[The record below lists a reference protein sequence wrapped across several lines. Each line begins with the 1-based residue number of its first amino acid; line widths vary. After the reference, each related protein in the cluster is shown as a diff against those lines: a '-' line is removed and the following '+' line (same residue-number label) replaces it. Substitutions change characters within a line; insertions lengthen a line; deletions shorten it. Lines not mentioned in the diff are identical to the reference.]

1 MPKLP
6 HQQQLDVSTNQSF
19 LGQDYTAEEKM
30 GEEEELES
38 DGRMKVE
45 EERSREDDVNR
56 HEKTLR
62 GEGKSMQ
69 EESDEESY
77 SPQGQRGVRW
87 TKENSNGER
96 KNSTNFATLE
106 AVVTQEKPTQDSQ
119 SQPKTKPLKASST
132 TDTSAVRK
140 KPAQVKETMSE
151 VQAKARPRSTQPVK
165 HGSKM
170 KVPNGTKH
178 PEYKLSSAVPRNAGG
193 QNPSARE
200 PMRTRA
206 ASDTVSGSKMREL
219 KPAPQ
224 KGASLPNDGAR
235 RPCAVK
241 KPKNSS
247 TTGGHNVPAR
257 VPLQGESSDLRKKE
271 VNPRKTP
278 PLHRTN
284 PSTAKNPSMSG
295 KGGAKSTPKRGSK
308 STPSIY
314 IIICSICWFCW

>member
-19 LGQDYTAEEKM
+19 LGQDCTAEEKM

-45 EERSREDDVNR
+45 EEWSREDDVNR

-69 EESDEESY
+69 EESDEERY

-87 TKENSNGER
+87 TKENSNRER
-96 KNSTNFATLE
+96 KNSANFATVE
-106 AVVTQEKPTQDSQ
+106 AVVTQEKPTQGSQ
-119 SQPKTKPLKASST
+119 SQPKAKPLKASST
-132 TDTSAVRK
+132 TDTSAVRR
-140 KPAQVKETMSE
+140 KPVQVKETMSE
-151 VQAKARPRSTQPVK
+151 VKAKARPRSTQPVK

-178 PEYKLSSAVPRNAGG
+178 PEHKLSSAVPRNAGG

-206 ASDTVSGSKMREL
+206 ASDTVSDL
-219 KPAPQ
+219 K
-224 KGASLPNDGAR
+224 R
-235 RPCAVK
+235 RVET
-241 KPKNSS
+241 S
-247 TTGGHNVPAR
+247 TTKNCIIAKR
-257 VPLQGESSDLRKKE
+257 WSRTLTRSEKTKE
-271 VNPRKTP
+271 FQHYRWT
-278 PLHRTN
+278 
-284 PSTAKNPSMSG
+284 
-295 KGGAKSTPKRGSK
+295 
-308 STPSIY
+308 
-314 IIICSICWFCW
+314 